1 MNTICNRL
9 LGRATLLCALAIML
23 LGTGHASAQNYP
35 FGQQHQAYRAGTL
48 TPSQFTPAQINQH
61 TANYYDTWKSDWLVP
76 DPQGDGW
83 RVLHEA
89 GSDKTVSEAM
99 GYGMRIVTAM
109 AGHDPQAKTIFDG
122 LWEFRLAHPS
132 ETDNRL
138 MDWNIPKPTGNGSAF
153 DGDADIAYGLL
164 MAHAQWGSDDTVNY
178 LQEAQNVIAGIKD
191 STMGPQS
198 LLPMLGDWVS
208 PNGSGYNQW
217 GTRSSDFMPVN
228 FKAYGQATGE
238 TTYWNSVVDAIQ
250 AVSSDIQANEAS
262 VTGLLPDFIELTGSQ
277 HDPEPAGPGYL
288 EGSNDGNYW
297 YNAGRVPWRLAD
309 DALLNDD
316 ALSLAQVQKIT
327 AWLRSSTGNNVDQIR
342 SGYELNGTGLFTW
355 QDHFFL
361 APFAVAAMTGSGAG
375 AQDWLDDLYELIYDE
390 HSTADYYAGAVTLQT
405 LITLS
410 GNTWD
415 PMVLTSLGPGDF
427 NGDGFVDTADLTIW
441 QNSFGGPA
449 DETSGD
455 IDGDGLAT
463 GNDFLEWQRLFSA
476 SGASI
481 AIGVPEPGTLMLLAL
496 GLIASDGLRQDIWHR
511 RQRKHL
517 ALLLAARG

>member
-1 MNTICNRL
+1 MQTKRTTMKNAVFSCMLSAIF
-9 LGRATLLCALAIML
+9 LCADFAE
-23 LGTGHASAQNYP
+23 GQTPNYP
-35 FGQQHQAYRAGTL
+35 FGQQHQSYRAGTL
-48 TPSQFTPAQINQH
+48 TPSRFSASQINQH
-61 TANYYDTWKSDWLVP
+61 TADYYDTWKSDWLVP

-83 RVLHEA
+83 RVLHVA

-132 ETDNRL
+132 EIDNRL
-138 MDWNIPKPTGNGSAF
+138 MDWNIPQPTGNGSAF

-164 MAHAQWGSDDTVNY
+164 MAHAQWGSNGTVNY

-191 STMGPQS
+191 STIGPQS
-198 LLPMLGDWVS
+198 LLPTLGDWVS
-208 PNGSGYNQW
+208 PNGSTYNQW

-238 TTYWNSVVDAIQ
+238 TAYWDSVVDAIQ

-262 VTGLLPDFIELTGSQ
+262 NTGLLPDFIVLTGSQ
-277 HDPEPAGPGYL
+277 RDPEPAGPNYL
-288 EGSNDGNYW
+288 EGANDGNYW

-316 ALSLAQVQKIT
+316 ALSLAQAQKIT
-327 AWLRSSTGNNVDQIR
+327 AWLRNSTGDDVDNIR
-342 SGYELNGTGLFTW
+342 SGYELDGTGLFTW
-355 QDHFFL
+355 QDHFYL
-361 APFAVAAMTGSGAG
+361 APFTVAAMTGSGAG
-375 AQDWLDDLYELIYDE
+375 AQNWLDDLYDLVYDE
-390 HSTADYYAGAVTLQT
+390 HSAADYYAGAVTLQT

-415 PMVLTSLGPGDF
+415 PMALTAIGPGDF
-427 NGDGFVDTADLTIW
+427 NGDGSVDGADLTIW
-441 QNSFGGPA
+441 QNAYGSAA

-463 GNDFLEWQRLFSA
+463 GNDFLEWQRLLTGSTASA
-476 SGASI
+476 A
-481 AIGVPEPGTLMLLAL
+481 AIGVPEPGTLLLLLL
-496 GLIASDGLRQDIWHR
+496 GLVATGRSRLSRFQT
-511 RQRKHL
+511 QP
-517 ALLLAARG
+517 